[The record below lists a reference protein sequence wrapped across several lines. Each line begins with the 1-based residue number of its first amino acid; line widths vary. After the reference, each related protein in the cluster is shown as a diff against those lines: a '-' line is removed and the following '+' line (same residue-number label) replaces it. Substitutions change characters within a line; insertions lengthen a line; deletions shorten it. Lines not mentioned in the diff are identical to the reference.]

1 MNTLL
6 THCQL
11 VLPDRVESDGMVLVR
26 DGKIAYAG
34 PKKDWDEIVDQQLD
48 LGGLS
53 LAPGFVDIHVHGG
66 NGITFG
72 EGDLAANTRAYSAW
86 VAGKGVTGYLMSV
99 ASADKAS
106 LLDIIGAYVPILE
119 NPPAGAEP
127 LGLHLE
133 GPYLNPK
140 RKGAFNPAWLREPST
155 AEAHEWITAAQGW
168 IKQVTLATELS
179 NAGEIAREC
188 RENGVVPALGHTD
201 ATYEI
206 ARAALQADFTHV
218 THTFNAQR
226 GFDHREP
233 GVVGAVLTSESATA
247 EIIADMK
254 HVHPAAVKLLW
265 KCLGT
270 ERLVGVTDAM
280 SAAGLA
286 DGEYALVGNPVWVK
300 DGKATLADGTLAGS
314 IATMDQCLA
323 NLVNKVGMSLPEAVR
338 VVATNPA
345 RVIGLRARLGTL
357 EAGKDAS
364 LTAFDGQF
372 TVRWTMVRGEVCF
385 GTL

>member
-1 MNTLL
+1 M
-6 THCQL
+6 
-11 VLPDRVESDGMVLVR
+11 
-26 DGKIAYAG
+26 
-34 PKKDWDEIVDQQLD
+34 
-48 LGGLS
+48 
-53 LAPGFVDIHVHGG
+53 
-66 NGITFG
+66 
-72 EGDLAANTRAYSAW
+72 
-86 VAGKGVTGYLMSV
+86 
-99 ASADKAS
+99 
-106 LLDIIGAYVPILE
+106 
-119 NPPAGAEP
+119 
-127 LGLHLE
+127 
-133 GPYLNPK
+133 
-140 RKGAFNPAWLREPST
+140 
-155 AEAHEWITAAQGW
+155 
-168 IKQVTLATELS
+168 
-179 NAGEIAREC
+179 
-188 RENGVVPALGHTD
+188 
-201 ATYEI
+201 
-206 ARAALQADFTHV
+206 

-233 GVVGAVLTSESATA
+233 GVVGAVLISESATA